1 MIKVVIGGHVV
12 KLYDSVDDMPIVNFQ
27 KYNKFL
33 LIDSG
38 IGSTL
43 DDYNNHILKMF
54 KYIQVNNLQD
64 LAQELA
70 NTRQLMFMINQEISP
85 KYLAFA
91 ALIAEFDGKPVTDL
105 SDDNL
110 KAILGRLKEIKH
122 KWLVHLLEKVKKK
135 VESELSAYF
144 PSMFNSAKEKEAYD
158 KLRERTML
166 ELEELITGKDKAED
180 ISKIDEFFLSL
191 HKPRSFEGPKSAEIM
206 YDKSFENTCL
216 ALQFKLKIHNA
227 KKLTVFEYYS
237 AVENLNKL
245 VEHENKSSQ
254 SLKRIKRR

>member
-1 MIKVVIGGHVV
+1 MIKASINGHVV

-38 IGSTL
+38 VGSTL
-43 DDYNNHILKMF
+43 DDYNNHIAKMF
-54 KYIQVNNLQD
+54 KYIQTNNIQD

-110 KAILGRLKEIKH
+110 K
-122 KWLVHLLEKVKKK
+122 HLLSNLRMARHSWIVKILEKIKKK
-135 VESELSAYF
+135 VEFELNTYF
-144 PSMFNSAKEKEAYD
+144 PNMFNSAKEKGAYD
-158 KLRERTML
+158 KLRERTIL
-166 ELEELITGKDKAED
+166 ELEELITGQSKAKE
-180 ISKIDEFFLSL
+180 IEKIDEFFLSL
-191 HKPRSFEGPKSAEIM
+191 NRPRSFEGSKSAEVS
-206 YDKSFENTCL
+206 YDKAFENTCL
-216 ALQFKLKIHNA
+216 ALQFKLKIPNA
-227 KKLTVFEYYS
+227 KRLSVLEYYN

-245 VEHENKSSQ
+245 VDRESKSSQ
-254 SLKRIKRR
+254 RAGRAKKR